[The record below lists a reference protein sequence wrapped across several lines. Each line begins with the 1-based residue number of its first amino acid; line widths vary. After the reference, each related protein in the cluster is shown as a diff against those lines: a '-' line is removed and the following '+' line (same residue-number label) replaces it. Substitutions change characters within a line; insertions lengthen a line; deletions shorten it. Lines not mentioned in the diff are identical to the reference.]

1 MSQRKTDHDV
11 ICDQLRTKSADV
23 RDFIERQEKENKK
36 LAQRI
41 AAKKEEYEERSKRLK
56 QLIDEVEKT

>member
-1 MSQRKTDHDV
+1 M
-11 ICDQLRTKSADV
+11 CDQLKTKSADV
-23 RDFIERQEKENKK
+23 RDLIERQEKENKK

-56 QLIDEVEKT
+56 QLMDEVEKT